1 MNILSHQLKPFTPL
15 VSEDPMPKK
24 DFLILAHQFALATQ
38 RNLICLVEMIQ
49 FSNVYRKEN
58 EIVLE

>member
-1 MNILSHQLKPFTPL
+1 MNLLSQQLKPFTTL
-15 VSEDPMPKK
+15 LSYEPMPKK
-24 DFLILAHQFALATQ
+24 DFLILAHRYAQSTQ
-38 RNLICLVEMIQ
+38 RNLLRLLEMIQ

>member
-1 MNILSHQLKPFTPL
+1 MNLLSQQLKPFTTL
-15 VSEDPMPKK
+15 LSHEPMPKK
-24 DFLILAHQFALATQ
+24 DFLILAHRYALSTQ
-38 RNLICLVEMIQ
+38 RNLVQLIEMIQ

>member
-1 MNILSHQLKPFTPL
+1 MNFLSHQLKPFTTL
-15 VSEDPMPKK
+15 LSYDPMPKK
-24 DFLILAHQFALATQ
+24 DFLILAHRCALSTQ
-38 RNLICLVEMIQ
+38 RNLVRLIEMIQ

>member
-1 MNILSHQLKPFTPL
+1 MNLLSQQLKPFATL
-15 VSEDPMPKK
+15 LRYEPMPKK
-24 DFLILAHQFALATQ
+24 DFLILAHRYALSTQ
-38 RNLICLVEMIQ
+38 RNLVRLIEMIQ